1 MSKLNVQIHCM
12 DASIWGPHYW
22 FFLHT
27 VAFHYPIHP
36 TSIQKKMYHRLI
48 HHFYEF
54 IPNKSMASVYESILQ
69 KYPVSPYLDSRD
81 EFIKWMHHLHNK
93 INERLD
99 KPTMTLEEHQEEFL
113 KHFETPPTRLKRIWK
128 EKINLILVLVVGI
141 TYLWYRKNVSL

>member
-1 MSKLNVQIHCM
+1 MSSTVYLDPK
-12 DASIWGPHYW
+12 IWGPHYW

-81 EFIKWMHHLHNK
+81 EFIKF
-93 INERLD
+93 I
-99 KPTMTLEEHQEEFL
+99 
-113 KHFETPPTRLKRIWK
+113 
-128 EKINLILVLVVGI
+128 
-141 TYLWYRKNVSL
+141 